1 MNERSLQVIVDST
14 FDSSKK
20 YYKKLLVLYSEAK
33 ATEEDYNEI
42 LYELDSIRESVLA
55 GIHLEGWCE
64 EGILAGYERE
74 EAL

>member
-1 MNERSLQVIVDST
+1 MKIEAFVRA
-14 FDSSKK
+14 
-20 YYKKLLVLYSEAK
+20 AK